1 MLTCEEFSA
10 TEWKQDTGVKNY
22 SQARGEQ
29 PIEIR
34 LARNSEAQALAEMSR
49 ELIEQGLTWRW
60 QSPQMLSR
68 IKHPDSVVLVAR
80 TRVELVGFA
89 VMEFH
94 DIHAHL
100 NLLAVSSTG
109 RRRRIGTSLLNWLE
123 KSALEAGIGQV
134 VLEVR
139 SNNMGAR
146 SFYRENHYEEVEIL
160 PGYYQGKENAVRMVH
175 HLIEPE
181 IEKQR
186 P

>member
-1 MLTCEEFSA
+1 M
-10 TEWKQDTGVKNY
+10 KNY
-22 SQARGEQ
+22 SRDQGVH

-49 ELIEQGLTWRW
+49 ELIEQGLSWRW
-60 QSPQMLSR
+60 RSPQMLSR
-68 IKHPDSVVLVAR
+68 IQHPDSVVLVAR

-100 NLLAVSSTG
+100 NLLAVASSG

-123 KSALEAGIGQV
+123 KSALEAGMGQV

-139 SNNMGAR
+139 YGNMGAR

-160 PGYYQGKENAVRMVH
+160 TGYYQGKENAVRMVH

-181 IEKQR
+181 LEKQR